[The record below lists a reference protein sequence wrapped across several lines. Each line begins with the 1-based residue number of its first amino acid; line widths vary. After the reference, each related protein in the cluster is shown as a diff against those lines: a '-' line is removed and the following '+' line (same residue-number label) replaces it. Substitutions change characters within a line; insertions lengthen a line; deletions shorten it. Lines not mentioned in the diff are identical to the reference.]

1 MFLLLTSLATKRC
14 HSRSLKCRPSPPPNP
29 CRISFPRIPHGL
41 GEWRLLTFKSTT
53 ARNKSALTCYS
64 FFDSRRGSTPVSTVL
79 RKSVRYFI
87 KKISFLENGLDNFS
101 PSNFQA
107 LEIIIIFRRFVRL
120 HPRRME
126 LANTLSKLYDS
137 ETQVWGL

>member
-1 MFLLLTSLATKRC
+1 MVSIFATGMMQKNRYRVRTLQGRI
-14 HSRSLKCRPSPPPNP
+14 HTGFHGVTEIGQIIISLKN
-29 CRISFPRIPHGL
+29 IFFP
-41 GEWRLLTFKSTT
+41 
-53 ARNKSALTCYS
+53 
-64 FFDSRRGSTPVSTVL
+64 
-79 RKSVRYFI
+79 
-87 KKISFLENGLDNFS
+87 ENGLDNFS

-107 LEIIIIFRRFVRL
+107 LETIIIFRRFVRL

>member
-53 ARNKSALTCYS
+53 ARHAIH
-64 FFDSRRGSTPVSTVL
+64 FSTPGADPHRFPRFYGNRSDISL
-79 RKSVRYFI
+79 
-87 KKISFLENGLDNFS
+87 KKIFFLENGLDNFS

>member
-1 MFLLLTSLATKRC
+1 MLFIFRLQARIHTGFHGFTEIGPIF
-14 HSRSLKCRPSPPPNP
+14 HLK
-29 CRISFPRIPHGL
+29 
-41 GEWRLLTFKSTT
+41 K
-53 ARNKSALTCYS
+53 
-64 FFDSRRGSTPVSTVL
+64 
-79 RKSVRYFI
+79 YF
-87 KKISFLENGLDNFS
+87 FLENGLDNFS